1 MSLSQGVRDLTQQ
14 LLSFGFVGI
23 LATLVN
29 AVSYHQIMLTGDFSS
44 LMSNFFAFCL
54 AFLVSLFGQFFWT
67 FSEERRR
74 FDRIGTALLRFLMV
88 SLLGLVINS
97 FLAFAVV
104 DYMLLPHLY
113 YIALMIFF
121 TPIVLF
127 TVNKLWV
134 FKS

>member
-1 MSLSQGVRDLTQQ
+1 MFLYQGVRDLTQQ

-29 AVSYHQIMLTGDFSS
+29 AVAYHQIMLTGDFSS

-74 FDRIGTALLRFLMV
+74 LDRIGTALLRFLLV

-104 DYMLLPHLY
+104 DYMLLHHLY

>member
-1 MSLSQGVRDLTQQ
+1 
-14 LLSFGFVGI
+14 
-23 LATLVN
+23 
-29 AVSYHQIMLTGDFSS
+29 MLTGDFSS

-74 FDRIGTALLRFLMV
+74 LDRIGTALLRFLLV

>member
-1 MSLSQGVRDLTQQ
+1 M
-14 LLSFGFVGI
+14 
-23 LATLVN
+23 
-29 AVSYHQIMLTGDFSS
+29 
-44 LMSNFFAFCL
+44 
-54 AFLVSLFGQFFWT
+54 
-67 FSEERRR
+67 
-74 FDRIGTALLRFLMV
+74 DRIGTALLRFLLV